1 MAGKA
6 CARWLSAERNSAE
19 IPISACTLCDC
30 ERRSSLT
37 INFKLLNFIR
47 SLLPVVLNIPRNPVS
62 GILAASGYFRLRT
75 LLASKGAAVR
85 DLDLYRPLFS
95 PWEGESDFKR
105 LYDPIR
111 AHTLVS
117 PERGWMLLH
126 LMRHALALLGDFAEF
141 GVFRGG
147 TALLAAEVLRDAY
160 DARALHLFDS
170 FAGMPVTS
178 AGEPFRKGDF
188 GHTSEAAVRALVL
201 PTGANAKFHPG
212 FIPDTFQGLDIPR
225 LAFAHVDVD
234 LYQSV
239 LDSIEFVYPRLVPGG
254 ILIFDDYGFPSCT
267 RAREATDE
275 AFISRR
281 EKPVYLPTGQAMVI
295 KLP

>member
-1 MAGKA
+1 MSFL
-6 CARWLSAERNSAE
+6 R
-19 IPISACTLCDC
+19 
-30 ERRSSLT
+30 
-37 INFKLLNFIR
+37 FVR
-47 SLLPVVLNIPRNPVS
+47 SLLPLELKIPRNPMPRM
-62 GILAASGYFRLRT
+62 LAATGYFRLRT
-75 LLASKGAAVR
+75 RLANKGAPVR

-95 PWEGESDFKR
+95 PWEGETNFKR

-117 PERGWMLLH
+117 PERAWMLLH
-126 LMRHALALLGDFAEF
+126 LMRHALALPGDFAEF

-147 TALLAAEVLRDAY
+147 TALLAAEILRDAH

-178 AGEPFRKGDF
+178 DGEPFSQGDF
-188 GHTSEAAVRALVL
+188 GQTSEAAVRALVA
-201 PTGANAKFHPG
+201 PTGANAQFHAG
-212 FIPDTFQGLDIPR
+212 FIPDTFQGVDIPR

-254 ILIFDDYGFPSCT
+254 ILVFDDYGFPSCT
-267 RAREATDE
+267 RAREATDQ
-275 AFISRR
+275 AFAGRR
-281 EKPVYLPTGQAMVI
+281 EKPIYLPTGQAFVI